1 MISLSYRV
9 YESEVC
15 GPEAGFQVQVTSSLR
30 LGVRR
35 GLARFLATLSRG
47 PLSFCDPRVIAGGET
62 RERTPRR
69 RRLSDEHKGF
79 ILHLPSLAL

>member
-1 MISLSYRV
+1 MISQSYRV

-35 GLARFLATLSRG
+35 GLARFYQRPLG
-47 PLSFCDPRVIAGGET
+47 PRAALPTV
-62 RERTPRR
+62 TP
-69 RRLSDEHKGF
+69 
-79 ILHLPSLAL
+79 PAAA

>member
-1 MISLSYRV
+1 MISQSYRV

-35 GLARFLATLSRG
+35 GLARFLA
-47 PLSFCDPRVIAGGET
+47 GGET